1 MSLDWPPLKNASTGP
16 PLLWKSSKYGGW
28 ERGDSEYF
36 NIFNTYGGPVW
47 DSNVFLKSVTYWP
60 TLSKFRGGPVKKT
73 PCISY
78 IQIYI
83 TSYITYNT
91 KVIPPYLLH
100 PPPHPHLDWGDE
112 TLSAADNS
120 RFHKFVVVYRFV
132 SFILDN
138 FAFWQF
144 FADKFAIF
152 YQFLCKGWGLSAKLG
167 KHSAIWGKLGTAL
180 QAYALNPC
188 TKFPPNPTSRKV
200 NT

>member
-1 MSLDWPPLKNASTGP
+1 MAAEKGEIPNTLTFSIPMGGQSGTLMFFWNQLLTGQH
-16 PLLWKSSKYGGW
+16 LANSGEAQL
-28 ERGDSEYF
+28 
-36 NIFNTYGGPVW
+36 
-47 DSNVFLKSVTYWP
+47 
-60 TLSKFRGGPVKKT
+60 KKT

-188 TKFPPNPTSRKV
+188 TKFPPNPTSR
-200 NT
+200 